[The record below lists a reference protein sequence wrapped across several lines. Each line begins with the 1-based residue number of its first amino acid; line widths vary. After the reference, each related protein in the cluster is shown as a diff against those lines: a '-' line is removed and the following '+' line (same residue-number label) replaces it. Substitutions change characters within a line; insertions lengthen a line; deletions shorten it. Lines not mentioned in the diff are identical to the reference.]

1 MKWLLSA
8 LGSSAIVAA
17 LSHPS
22 GVSRE
27 PLTGI
32 ELRLDRT
39 LSSLGSAP
47 LGTLE
52 IEGLQGAVS
61 ARRAL
66 SPEAAPLVALPPG
79 LYGLRFVPDSGSP
92 VPAVLAAVPPVVLVT
107 ARVVTRVDVRLH
119 AVAQR
124 GTALREPT
132 WAEPERLRTFFHTLR
147 SHTSTRS
154 SARAITSDSD
164 ANKAAASAKK
174 TTAGPGMKARTTPTA
189 KASTA
194 NTGLTHRAR
203 ADRDLSAS
211 RWR

>member
-17 LSHPS
+17 LSHTG
-22 GVSRE
+22 GVARE
-27 PLTGI
+27 PLAGI
-32 ELRLDRT
+32 ELRLDQT
-39 LSSLGSAP
+39 LAGLGPAR

-79 LYGLRFVPDSGSP
+79 LYGLRFVPDPGSP
-92 VPAVLAAVPPVVLVT
+92 VQAVLATVPPVVLVT
-107 ARVVTRVDVRLH
+107 ARAVTRVDVRLH

-124 GTALREPT
+124 GTGLREPT
-132 WAEPERLRTFFHTLR
+132 LPEPGRLRTFFHTR
-147 SHTSTRS
+147 
-154 SARAITSDSD
+154 
-164 ANKAAASAKK
+164 
-174 TTAGPGMKARTTPTA
+174 RT
-189 KASTA
+189 
-194 NTGLTHRAR
+194 
-203 ADRDLSAS
+203 AS